1 MVLRIYVALGDGD
14 TMTTT
19 ATTITATRTH
29 LYVKELTVSWGILTT
44 SPSGGKKIDAL
55 NTEHG
60 NCYEKSKNCVLWV
73 HIKGTPKQTLETRK
87 ASQRKVISK
96 FRPERWMRVGWLNG
110 AGEAKMLRGLRK
122 FCLNYSWKAHLANL
136 DGVGQLTS
144 GFWNLNFSSLS
155 DTSAWAQVMLRSL
168 QFQRNVGKWE
178 DLVD

>member
-1 MVLRIYVALGDGD
+1 METQWPPPPPPSLPP
-14 TMTTT
+14 
-19 ATTITATRTH
+19 
-29 LYVKELTVSWGILTT
+29 ELIFMSKSLQFSEEYW
-44 SPSGGKKIDAL
+44 PPPHRGGKKIDAL

-73 HIKGTPKQTLETRK
+73 HIKGTPKQTLVARK
-87 ASQRKVISK
+87 ASQRKVISR
-96 FRPERWMRVGWLNG
+96 FRPERWMRVGWLHG

-122 FCLNYSWKAHLANL
+122 FCLNYSWKAHLVNL

-178 DLVD
+178 NLVD